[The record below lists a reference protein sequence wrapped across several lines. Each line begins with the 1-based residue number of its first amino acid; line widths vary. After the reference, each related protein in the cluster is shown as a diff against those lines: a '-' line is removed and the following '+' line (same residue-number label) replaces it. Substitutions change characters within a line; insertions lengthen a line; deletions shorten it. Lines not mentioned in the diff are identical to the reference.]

1 MLTPDQ
7 RLLATLEGGE
17 PDTAVV
23 TLMSVGPAGLR
34 QLSSFEG
41 GVTVA
46 VAPDGRLVATSGYGG
61 EAALWNVARPRHPAL
76 LAILRPGSS
85 NALWG
90 EAFSPDSKLLAAAYG
105 GTTALWDVA
114 RPARPR
120 LLTVLDAHVGPV
132 THADIAFSPDGHLLA
147 LASGNGQVT
156 IWDVTRPAR
165 AAPVATVTGRDGYF
179 QALAF
184 SPQGDL
190 LAGVTT
196 AGTVLV
202 YRLDDPGRPTLTASR
217 SGLAAQAL
225 YPGGARA
232 PAGLAASCP
241 GCMAP
246 SYALGFAPGGRALT
260 VVLDKIFPDNSS
272 RDTAFTWQVTASG
285 RLTGGTSAAR
295 DTWDEQ
301 PALAPDG
308 RTIVDGSAFGRTAV
322 GLWELPAAAGSRSA
336 PGGPSVA
343 PTQGSLVDSAC
354 ACRRAT
360 LYPYLRERGFR

>member
-1 MLTPDQ
+1 
-7 RLLATLEGGE
+7 
-17 PDTAVV
+17 
-23 TLMSVGPAGLR
+23 
-34 QLSSFEG
+34 
-41 GVTVA
+41 
-46 VAPDGRLVATSGYGG
+46 
-61 EAALWNVARPRHPAL
+61 
-76 LAILRPGSS
+76 
-85 NALWG
+85 
-90 EAFSPDSKLLAAAYG
+90 
-105 GTTALWDVA
+105 
-114 RPARPR
+114 
-120 LLTVLDAHVGPV
+120 VLDAHVGPV

-156 IWDVTRPAR
+156 IWDVARPAR

-196 AGTVLV
+196 GGTVLV
-202 YRLDDPGRPTLTASR
+202 YRLDDLGRPTLTASR
-217 SGLAAQAL
+217 SGLTAQAL
-225 YPGGARA
+225 YPGGVRA

-260 VVLDKIFPDNSS
+260 VVVDKNFPDNSS

-285 RLTGGTSAAR
+285 SLTGSTSAAR
-295 DTWDEQ
+295 DTWDGQ

-322 GLWELPAAAGSRSA
+322 GLWELPAAAG
-336 PGGPSVA
+336 
-343 PTQGSLVDSAC
+343 
-354 ACRRAT
+354 
-360 LYPYLRERGFR
+360 

>member
-1 MLTPDQ
+1 MWP
-7 RLLATLEGGE
+7 
-17 PDTAVV
+17 
-23 TLMSVGPAGLR
+23 GPAI
-34 QLSSFEG
+34 
-41 GVTVA
+41 
-46 VAPDGRLVATSGYGG
+46 
-61 EAALWNVARPRHPAL
+61 EA
-76 LAILRPGSS
+76 LAGDAHGPGSS

-114 RPARPR
+114 RPAEPR
-120 LLTVLDAHVGPV
+120 LLTVLGRPRRAAATVLVRGWHHRGHCPGRPLGGHVRVRWETTLWNVARPRHPALLAILRPGSSNALWGGAFSPDSKLLAAAYGGTTALWDVARPAEPRLLTVLAAHVGPV

-147 LASGNGQVT
+147 LANGNGQVT

-165 AAPVATVTGRDGYF
+165 AAPVATITVRDDYF

-202 YRLDDPGRPTLTASR
+202 YRLDNPGRPALTASR

-225 YPGGARA
+225 YPGRVRA

-241 GCMAP
+241 GCTTP

-272 RDTAFTWQVTASG
+272 RDTTFSWRVTAFG
-285 RLTGGTSAAR
+285 TLTGGTSAT
-295 DTWDEQ
+295 DDGWDGQ
-301 PALAPDG
+301 PTVGPDG
-308 RTIVDGSAFGRTAV
+308 RTIVDGSAYGRTAV
-322 GLWELPAAAGSRSA
+322 GLRELPAAAG
-336 PGGPSVA
+336 
-343 PTQGSLVDSAC
+343 
-354 ACRRAT
+354 
-360 LYPYLRERGFR
+360 

>member
-23 TLMSVGPAGLR
+23 TLISVGPAGLR
-34 QLSSFEG
+34 QLSSFEAG
-41 GVTVA
+41 TTVA
-46 VAPDGRLVATSGYGG
+46 IAPDGHLVATSGYGG
-61 EAALWNVARPRHPAL
+61 EAALWNVTRPRHPAL

-90 EAFSPDSKLLAAAYG
+90 EAFSPDSKLLAVAYG
-105 GTTALWDVA
+105 GTTAVWDVA
-114 RPARPR
+114 RPAEPR
-120 LLTVLDAHVGPV
+120 LLTVLAAHVGPV

-165 AAPVATVTGRDGYF
+165 AAPVATITVRADGYF

-184 SPQGDL
+184 APQVDL

-202 YRLDDPGRPTLTASR
+202 YRLDDPGRPVYGQPL
-217 SGLAAQAL
+217 GLAAQAL
-225 YPGGARA
+225 YPGGVRA

-241 GCMAP
+241 GCMTP
-246 SYALGFAPGGRALT
+246 SYALGFAPGGHALT

-272 RDTAFTWQVTASG
+272 RDTAFTWQVTAPGSLTRRHLG
-285 RLTGGTSAAR
+285 RPRHLGRRGSPRWPRTAASSSTARHSAAPR
-295 DTWDEQ
+295 
-301 PALAPDG
+301 
-308 RTIVDGSAFGRTAV
+308 
-322 GLWELPAAAGSRSA
+322 
-336 PGGPSVA
+336 
-343 PTQGSLVDSAC
+343 
-354 ACRRAT
+354 
-360 LYPYLRERGFR
+360 